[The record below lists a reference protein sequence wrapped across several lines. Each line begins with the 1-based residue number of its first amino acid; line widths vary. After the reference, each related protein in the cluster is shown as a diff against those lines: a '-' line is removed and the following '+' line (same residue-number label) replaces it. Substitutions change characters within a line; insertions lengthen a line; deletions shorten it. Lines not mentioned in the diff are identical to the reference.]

1 MSGKCETEAGAQLEK
16 KNQNTRIERRNKQNK
31 TLDGGF
37 DTDGRTGPMMGGT
50 RAALG
55 AGAAGGR

>member
-37 DTDGRTGPMMGGT
+37 DTDGAYDGRDEG
-50 RAALG
+50 G
-55 AGAAGGR
+55 AGGGGGGG